1 MTRAANVQR
10 GSRSQEL
17 WPPQKANSG
26 HQPQTLLAA
35 HTGCLKMSHA
45 AVPLELHFKYGG
57 RTSIVSGQGLFPSL
71 DVNQLTA
78 GMLKALL
85 AQTLHILPGNQTL
98 RLGGWRA
105 LPQEERIMSA
115 SKAAFA
121 FDADREVLFHND
133 GEGKALKDEEALGSL
148 YVMDKLVVK
157 VSVSAF
163 AKSPNGTY
171 VSCTLRQARSRL

>member
-1 MTRAANVQR
+1 
-10 GSRSQEL
+10 
-17 WPPQKANSG
+17 
-26 HQPQTLLAA
+26 
-35 HTGCLKMSHA
+35 MSHA

-57 RTSIVSGQGLFPSL
+57 CTSIVPGQGLFPSL
-71 DVNQLTA
+71 DVNQLTV

-105 LPQEERIMSA
+105 LPQKERPMERVMSA

-121 FDADREVLFHND
+121 FDADREVLFHKD
-133 GEGKALKDEEALGSL
+133 GEGEVLKDEEALGSL
-148 YVMDKLVVK
+148 FVMDKLVVK

-163 AKSPNGTY
+163 QKF
-171 VSCTLRQARSRL
+171 